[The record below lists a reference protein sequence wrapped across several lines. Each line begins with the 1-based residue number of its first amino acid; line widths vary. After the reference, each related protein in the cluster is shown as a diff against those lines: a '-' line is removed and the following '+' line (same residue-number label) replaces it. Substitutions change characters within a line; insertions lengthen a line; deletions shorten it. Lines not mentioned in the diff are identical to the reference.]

1 MQSSKKT
8 KSISKKVK
16 VKPGSKSKKETPAQ
30 IAEKEVDLKVSKG
43 KGSRKGRYFYAVG
56 RRKEAVA
63 CVKLRVGKGQIT
75 VNNKDYPKYFL
86 ESRLQKIVCEAQ
98 NCVGRPEGFDLE
110 VKVKGGGVKGQSEAV
125 RHGIARA
132 LFLFEPNFR
141 KRLKR
146 AGFLKRDPR
155 KKERKKY
162 GLKGARRA
170 PQFSKR

>member
-1 MQSSKKT
+1 MPNSKKT
-8 KSISKKVK
+8 KVISRKKK
-16 VKPGSKSKKETPAQ
+16 NKKEVR
-30 IAEKEVDLKVSKG
+30 IKKEASLKAGGKKKEIKISSG

-63 CVKLRVGKGQIT
+63 QIQLRVGKGKIT
-75 VNNKDYPKYFL
+75 VNNKNYLEYFL
-86 ESRLQKIVCEAQ
+86 ESRLQKIVREAQ
-98 NCVGRPEGFDLE
+98 DCVGRGEGFNLE
-110 VKVKGGGVKGQSEAV
+110 VKVKGGGIKGQAEAV

-132 LFLFEPNFR
+132 LVLFEPNFR

-155 KKERKKY
+155 QKERKKY